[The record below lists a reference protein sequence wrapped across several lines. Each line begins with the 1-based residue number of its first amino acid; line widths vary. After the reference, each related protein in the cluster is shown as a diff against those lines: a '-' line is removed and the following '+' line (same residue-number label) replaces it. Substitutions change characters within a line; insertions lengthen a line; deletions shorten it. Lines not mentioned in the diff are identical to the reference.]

1 MEDGVQGEQTTHPR
15 GSLHS
20 LWEELTE
27 VALMSSPG
35 EMPPV
40 KDLLTLFLLL
50 LICAGRGGSYK
61 GFAAVHM
68 TSSHD
73 LGNTSVAEGL

>member
-1 MEDGVQGEQTTHPR
+1 MTHPR

-35 EMPPV
+35 EMPPIN
-40 KDLLTLFLLL
+40 DLLTLFLLL
-50 LICAGRGGSYK
+50 LVWAGE
-61 GFAAVHM
+61 
-68 TSSHD
+68 
-73 LGNTSVAEGL
+73 EGHTGVLLQCI